1 MLIVLKIV
9 AIYTNSEAIIYE
21 LKKA

>member
-1 MLIVLKIV
+1 MLIVLKII
-9 AIYTNSEAIIYE
+9 AIYTNSEVIIYE